1 MYQSCITVFVKNDM
15 GLGFF
20 STVPGFFWHVLGM
33 RDLGWIF
40 SFVSG
45 FFVVDVSCGFHFDRG
60 VQLVCRSCVQTLR
73 LCVCVCDCVVHASG
87 RCVKPCCRDSG

>member
-1 MYQSCITVFVKNDM
+1 M

-73 LCVCVCDCVVHASG
+73 LCVCVCVTVWCMLQAGVSNHVVGILDDRASVALPG
-87 RCVKPCCRDSG
+87 P

>member
-1 MYQSCITVFVKNDM
+1 MIWLWFDLQPMIVV
-15 GLGFF
+15 GGVLLRAGFF

-40 SFVSG
+40 FLCFG

-73 LCVCVCDCVVHASG
+73 LCVCV
-87 RCVKPCCRDSG
+87 